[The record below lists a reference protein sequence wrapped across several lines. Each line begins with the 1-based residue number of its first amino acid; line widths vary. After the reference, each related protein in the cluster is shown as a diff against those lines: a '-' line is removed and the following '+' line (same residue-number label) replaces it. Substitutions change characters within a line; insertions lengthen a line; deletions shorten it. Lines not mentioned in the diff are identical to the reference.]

1 MEYPFN
7 QLNYTDRK
15 LLELTEDFTLDDWAN
30 IRDKEYWEERD
41 TCRNAFEA
49 NAYLLTKVEEYLQK
63 NSPDAFEF
71 PEF

>member
-7 QLNYTDRK
+7 QLNYTDRR
-15 LLELTEDFTLDDWAN
+15 LLELTENFTFDDWLK

-41 TCRNAFEA
+41 TCNNAFEA
-49 NAYLLTKVEEYLQK
+49 NMFLLTKVEEYLGN
-63 NSPDAFEF
+63 NSENPFEF